1 MSQLQQ
7 QSPQPQQQYIY
18 YMMPPNMMPP
28 NMMPPNMMP
37 YQLQSNDESIKYAN
51 DFLSTISTKLNTDGA
66 HHYS

>member
-18 YMMPPNMMPP
+18 YMMPP